1 MIVQEPMAWIVLLYY
16 CIIVL
21 DLVYLTGVKKYA
33 TPTKTGSRYLLGVLF
48 NISNEHPFFSTWEFP
63 SLGCNRYGSTEELSS
78 ADFKLFS

>member
-33 TPTKTGSRYLLGVLF
+33 TPTKTGS
-48 NISNEHPFFSTWEFP
+48 
-63 SLGCNRYGSTEELSS
+63 
-78 ADFKLFS
+78 